1 MITKHLVNPVTLT
14 IELDDLTWLHAFLKE
29 EIRAVEIDREKV
41 NSLHTA
47 MAIRAAKKTLE
58 LEHETMTKIIEALD
72 AAVVAN
78 DEREAIAKRIAAM
91 TPPVA

>member
-14 IELDDLTWLHAFLKE
+14 IELDDLRWLHAFLKE

-58 LEHETMTKIIEALD
+58 LEHETMTKIAEAINKKIAVIDEHEALT
-72 AAVVAN
+72 
-78 DEREAIAKRIAAM
+78 KRIAAM

>member
-1 MITKHLVNPVTLT
+1 MTTKHLVNPVTLT
-14 IELDDLTWLHAFLKE
+14 IELNDLTWLRTFLKE

-58 LEHETMTKIIEALD
+58 LEHETMTKIAEAINEQI
-72 AAVVAN
+72 AVI
-78 DEREAIAKRIAAM
+78 DEREALAKRLAAM

>member
-58 LEHETMTKIIEALD
+58 LEHETMTKIAEAINKQIAVIDEHEAL
-72 AAVVAN
+72 
-78 DEREAIAKRIAAM
+78 AKRIAAM